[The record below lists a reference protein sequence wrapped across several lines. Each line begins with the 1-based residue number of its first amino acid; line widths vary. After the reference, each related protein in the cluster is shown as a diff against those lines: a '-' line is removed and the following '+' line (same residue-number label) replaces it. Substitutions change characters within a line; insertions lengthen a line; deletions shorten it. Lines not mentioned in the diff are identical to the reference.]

1 MLAAMSSH
9 KLTGVVRVKP
19 ARGPDLC
26 AYLMDGD
33 ILAAE
38 SSDEAS
44 RLCRRLIRR
53 GLLTDEEMSRLLET
67 TKDPRRLG
75 EHLVEGHIVSDD
87 QLKECFTEQF
97 QDILNGAILVVKGT
111 YAVEILDAVF
121 ADNFQLDFSTHDL
134 LSRGRKLRE
143 ELGPILTALGDG
155 ELGLAP
161 GSSSRTVPLSAE
173 ESRLVQ
179 LSDRDRR
186 LEVILDRSPLDL
198 VPTLRT
204 VVKLLERKALALA
217 PIQVPDESNPEGN
230 NSSRRDKQAGIF
242 LSQDS
247 VLDKVDLSHVT
258 HFSVATEIPLSG
270 VVETLGLED
279 LDESEREEAQAMAG
293 EMTTRPLSRQT
304 DGDDPGGDAEMLTS
318 EADDESMEGDDE
330 DDESSGEV
338 LRLEPGR
345 IVEPSQDEPAVMA
358 PSADNHPMAPPVS
371 EPEVLHKDDI
381 IFSEGDG
388 DDELMEEGPIDHTVE
403 DEKPNLPP
411 AEPTSPAL
419 ARRLSVVPSPA
430 ATSATPGG
438 RQAISPLQRQSLQR
452 RTATYNRIYRT
463 IFTHFSKYTDERDV
477 LKRFQAFFQPGT
489 SKYPELFLDLSFQP
503 DGTLDAEKIIR
514 NLEMYPTRRPFEIF
528 DLALHEILAFL
539 HKEIPAFLPNAHDEG
554 QLMLAI
560 ADLRQQLFRKGAQ
573 PPPLK

>member
-1 MLAAMSSH
+1 
-9 KLTGVVRVKP
+9 
-19 ARGPDLC
+19 
-26 AYLMDGD
+26 MDGD

-38 SSDEAS
+38 SSDEAG

-53 GLLTDEEMSRLLET
+53 GYLTEDQMNQLLDS

-75 EHLVEGHIVSDD
+75 EQLLESKIVTED
-87 QLKECFTEQF
+87 QLKQCFTEQF
-97 QDILNGAILVVKGT
+97 LDILNGAILVVKGT
-111 YAVEILDAVF
+111 YSVELLDAVF
-121 ADNFQLDFSTHDL
+121 ADNLQFDFNTNDL

-161 GSSSRTVPLSAE
+161 GSSSRTVPLSSE

-186 LEVILDRSPLDL
+186 LEVIVDRSPLDL

-217 PIQVPDESNPEGN
+217 PIQAPDESRPEGN
-230 NSSRRDKQAGIF
+230 NSRRDKQAGIF

-258 HFSVATEIPLSG
+258 HFSIATEIPLSG

-293 EMTTRPLSRQT
+293 EMTSRSDPRDDT
-304 DGDDPGGDAEMLTS
+304 TGDSGGDGEMFAS
-318 EADDESMEGDDE
+318 EADDEGPDSEDQEDE
-330 DDESSGEV
+330 SESSGEV
-338 LRLEPGR
+338 LRLEPAR
-345 IVEPSQDEPAVMA
+345 IVEPA
-358 PSADNHPMAPPVS
+358 PREVTPPPPVDNRPIAPPVS
-371 EPEVLHKDDI
+371 EPEVLKQDDI
-381 IFSEGDG
+381 VFTESDG

-403 DEKPNLPP
+403 DEKQSPP
-411 AEPTSPAL
+411 QVEPTSPAL

-430 ATSATPGG
+430 AAAVSPGG
-438 RQAISPLQRQSLQR
+438 RQVISPLQRQSLQR

-489 SKYPELFLDLSFQP
+489 SKYPELFLDLSFQN

-528 DLALHEILAFL
+528 DLALHEILSFL

-554 QLMLAI
+554 QLMQAI
-560 ADLRQQLFRKGAQ
+560 AELRQQLFRKGAQ